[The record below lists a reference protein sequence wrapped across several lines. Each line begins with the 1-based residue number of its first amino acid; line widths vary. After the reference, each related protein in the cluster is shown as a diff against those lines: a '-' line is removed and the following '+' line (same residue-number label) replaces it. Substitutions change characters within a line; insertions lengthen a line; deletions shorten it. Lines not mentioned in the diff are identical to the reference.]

1 MILHTFTTD
10 IRDPLQR
17 GRQIGETFSEQIRQ
31 TVALYL
37 DFFPR
42 VGVEIDKARAI
53 GEGSLSALA
62 DWCPALAKEVE
73 AWPWAPACRCGSWQR

>member
-42 VGVEIDKARAI
+42 VGVEIDKHGPSARA
-53 GEGSLSALA
+53 A
-62 DWCPALAKEVE
+62 CPRWPTGARRWRRKWR